1 MQCRKC
7 KTELPDGAAYCYICG
22 VKQGKPQKR
31 TKARG
36 NGTGC
41 VYKLPNG
48 KWRAEITL
56 GYDSNQKR
64 IQKLNLDLKLKKKLW
79 NICQR

>member
-7 KTELPDGAAYCYICG
+7 KTELPDGAAYCYVCG
-22 VKQGKPQKR
+22 VKQGKSQKR

-48 KWRAEITL
+48 KWHFEAGWQLHRGQTEHCAEQTAGSIP
-56 GYDSNQKR
+56 S
-64 IQKLNLDLKLKKKLW
+64 
-79 NICQR
+79 